1 MFDSIWFDVGL
12 TMMGLTVF
20 LFIYTFPT
28 FIAYMRDHRNLIKIM
43 VVNVLFG
50 FLIVPWIVMLL
61 YASFSQP
68 EGYTSE

>member
-1 MFDSIWFDVGL
+1 MDQNIWLDVGL
-12 TMMGLTVF
+12 TMVGLTVL

-28 FIAYMRDHRNLIKIM
+28 FIAYMRGHKNWIKIM
-43 VVNVLFG
+43 TVNVLVG

-68 EGYTSE
+68 KGATSE

>member
-61 YASFSQP
+61 YASFSQSK
-68 EGYTSE
+68 GATSE